1 MKKCK
6 FSQKCKHS
14 INVEWSSEWYHW
26 SWIWVTATRY
36 TIELP
41 PSNRPPYTTQNGTPT
56 DPQLGDPPQKWINP
70 PSNWSQWLP
79 PNELLNE
86 PEWTSH
92 QITCNSPTNG
102 PPKIH
107 PTKTPIKPNKALTFN
122 NYSLRLLSD
131 SRACSIL
138 YSFQVWC
145 RSRSCFISVE
155 ISSYKTKTQWSNW
168 QYQPTLQS

>member
-1 MKKCK
+1 M
-6 FSQKCKHS
+6 FQ
-14 INVEWSSEWYHW
+14 NVAYWPTVYR
-26 SWIWVTATRY
+26 TGRY

-86 PEWTSH
+86 PEWTSPK
-92 QITCNSPTNG
+92 ITCNSPTNR

-107 PTKTPIKPNKALTFN
+107 PTKTPIKPNKALTFKTTILSDCFQIATLVQ
-122 NYSLRLLSD
+122 YFTLFRFDVDQGVVSFQLRLKVS
-131 SRACSIL
+131 
-138 YSFQVWC
+138 
-145 RSRSCFISVE
+145 
-155 ISSYKTKTQWSNW
+155 
-168 QYQPTLQS
+168 